1 MTGTLSTR
9 LRALSARGGIPIL
22 TGLALCAAA
31 PSAHAAQATLW
42 GCHGPAGQPLGTAP
56 FVAST
61 TGDGAAETFAGGC
74 GTVAG
79 ALDDGGLR
87 AAFTRA
93 DPSSASAAGWQA
105 TLAEGLAVSQV
116 ELVRRT
122 RGFGGTPVPDGG
134 QGYVARTAD
143 GPLES
148 SRVEDATNVP
158 LDGTVAF
165 STSGRGFVRVG
176 LSCATASS
184 ERCAAPSATP
194 LAVEV
199 GAVAVTVS
207 DTDAPRGAV
216 GGVSSPA
223 SGTLI
228 LDVRATDGGIG
239 LASARA
245 SVDGGVVAT
254 ATVGGAGCAD
264 LSPTDPA
271 IDLALGGDCPSTV
284 EGLQLPVPTPT
295 FTDGPHR
302 LQVSVTD
309 AAGNSTVLVD
319 QSLIVDNT
327 PPDWQSS
334 AFVTLGTAGPV
345 PPDGSAGG
353 TGTGPVAGA
362 GSGGTAS
369 GAGGP
374 ACLAPRL
381 SMFLKQ
387 KPLRITKGVA
397 VVRRNGRYRYGG
409 TLTCAV
415 GGRRVPAPPGVLVTL
430 SNQIGRR
437 IYTKSGVATR
447 AHGSLTAILAYRSSR
462 LLDFRY
468 TSADGTTTRVRIRLI
483 VAKHVAKRPL
493 KARRAS

>member
-1 MTGTLSTR
+1 MTSAR
-9 LRALSARGGIPIL
+9 SMRPRALSARGVIPIL
-22 TGLALCAAA
+22 TGLALCPAA
-31 PSAHAAQATLW
+31 PSAQAAPATLW
-42 GCHGPAGQPLGTAP
+42 GCHGPAGQPLGAAP
-56 FVAST
+56 FVASA

-93 DPSSASAAGWQA
+93 DPSAASTAGWQV

-122 RGFGGTPVPDGG
+122 RGFGGAPVPGGG
-134 QGYVARTAD
+134 QVYVARTAD

-148 SRVEDATNVP
+148 SSVEDATNVP

-165 STSGRGFVRVG
+165 STSGRSSVRFG
-176 LSCATASS
+176 LSCASSSS

-216 GGVSSPA
+216 GGISSPA
-223 SGTLI
+223 SGTLN
-228 LDVRATDGGIG
+228 LDVRATDEGIG

-245 SVDGGVVAT
+245 SVDGVAVAT

-271 IDLALGGDCPSTV
+271 IDLALGSDCPSTV
-284 EGLQLPVPTPT
+284 EDLRLPVPTPT
-295 FTDGPHR
+295 FTDGTHR

-319 QSLIVDNT
+319 QPLIVNNT
-327 PPDWQSS
+327 PPDRQSS
-334 AFVTLGTAGPV
+334 AFLTLGTAGPV

-353 TGTGPVAGA
+353 AGTGTGTVAGA
-362 GSGGTAS
+362 GSGDTAS

-415 GGRRVPAPPGVLVTL
+415 GGRRVSAPPGVLVAL

-437 IYTKSGVATR
+437 TYTKSGVATR
-447 AHGSLTAILAYRSSR
+447 ANGSLTVILAYRSSR

-468 TSADGTTTRVRIRLI
+468 TSADGTTTRVRIRII
-483 VAKHVAKRPL
+483 VAKQPL
-493 KARRAS
+493 KTKKAS